1 MELFVPFMLFVLKIV
16 DEQPV
21 HVVLERQAILFES
34 QEECFAAADAMLD
47 EIAREAHMER
57 DDLRHWCLPMPDPSE
72 FEQLIERRDAAK
84 REGK

>member
-21 HVVLERQAILFES
+21 HVVLERQPVLFES

-47 EIAREAHMER
+47 EIARDAHMER
-57 DDLRHWCLPMPDPSE
+57 DDLRHWCLPLPDPGE
-72 FEQLIERRDAAK
+72 FEQMIERRNAAK